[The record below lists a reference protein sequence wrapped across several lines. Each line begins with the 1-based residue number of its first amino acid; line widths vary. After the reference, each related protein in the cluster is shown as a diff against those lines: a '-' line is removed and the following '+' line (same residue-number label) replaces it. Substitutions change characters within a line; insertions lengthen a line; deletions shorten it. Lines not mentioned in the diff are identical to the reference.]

1 MSNKKRLLYILI
13 ILIFIFPSLWGA
25 IVYDILSIDTT
36 IDVTEEGI
44 YEIREVIELDFKS
57 SAHGFYRVLPTRY
70 KTDEG
75 YFKVK
80 VSSIKASDQ
89 LESSWSTD
97 YVTLRVGQSD
107 KLVEGRQVYTL
118 SYRYD
123 IGIDLQSLIE
133 GVYYNIV
140 GTQWEVPI
148 EKAAFTINLP
158 KPLENGE
165 ISFTRGKLYSTTTEG
180 VNWYLNES
188 KTQIVGKAENLG
200 VGEGVTVAISVD
212 DTYFAKRRDWQTTL
226 KIPAVL
232 VSLLLIIFA
241 VFNWFKY
248 GRDKDLIVVPQLYP
262 PKKMSPLDVG
272 YIIDQTLDPRDITA
286 MIFYWADKGSLTILE
301 EDKEFT
307 FVKGTELENAS
318 DYEKELFDSFFRSG
332 NGSVVKAKQLE
343 GKFVVTYQKLKRKVE
358 RFYSKERSLKSTT
371 SRNKV
376 ALIVTSMLISCLFYA
391 LILTA
396 NFLGPLTLF
405 IFAEALAFSVFNL
418 VLFWNIGQKW
428 YIRKKV
434 LSIGLILV
442 AIFGSLF
449 IALFSFIFNQILDLR
464 LYDNLFALILLVL
477 TNVPL
482 AFFAIITE
490 QRSEYG
496 QKALEEVLGLRE
508 FINRVEM
515 PQLKKMIDE
524 ERDYYYKIL
533 SFAIVLGLEKKWAK
547 KFDSIM
553 IEKPSWYQGDVA
565 FWNAMAISSM
575 INRCNTSLAS
585 SIGTNFKGSGPT
597 HFRGS
602 SFGGGGFSG
611 GGFGGGGGGAW

>member
-1 MSNKKRLLYILI
+1 MSNKKCLLYFLI
-13 ILIFIFPSLWGA
+13 ILLFILPPLSGA

-36 IDVTEEGI
+36 IDITEEGI

-97 YVTLRVGQSD
+97 YFTLRIGQSD
-107 KLVEGRQVYTL
+107 KLVQGRQAYTL

-123 IGIDLQSLIE
+123 IGIDLQNLIE

-140 GTQWEVPI
+140 GTQWEAPI
-148 EKAAFTINLP
+148 EKATFTINFP

-165 ISFTRGKLYSTTTEG
+165 ISFTRGKLYSTTKEG
-180 VNWYLNES
+180 INWYLNEN
-188 KTQIVGKAENLG
+188 KTQIVGKAESLE
-200 VGEGVTVAISVD
+200 VGEGITVAISVD
-212 DTYFAKRRDWQTTL
+212 DTYFTLRRDWQTTL
-226 KIPAVL
+226 KIPSIL
-232 VSLLLIIFA
+232 ISLLLIAFA
-241 VFNWFKY
+241 VFNWYKY
-248 GRDKDLIVVPQLYP
+248 GRDKDLIVVAQLYP
-262 PKKMSPLDVG
+262 PKEMSPLDVG

-301 EDKEFT
+301 QDKEFT
-307 FVKGTELENAS
+307 FVKGRDLENAS
-318 DYEKELFDSFFRSG
+318 DYEKELFESFFRSG

-358 RFYSKERSLKSTT
+358 RFYSKERSLKSST

-376 ALIVTSMLISCLFYA
+376 ALIVASMLISCLFYS

-396 NFLGPLTLF
+396 NFIGPLTLF
-405 IFAEALAFSVFNL
+405 IFAEALVFSVFNL
-418 VLFWNIGQKW
+418 ALFWNIGQKW
-428 YIRKKV
+428 YIRKKIV
-434 LSIGLILV
+434 TIGLILV
-442 AIFGSLF
+442 TIVGSLF
-449 IALFSFIFNQILDLR
+449 IILFSFALNYALDLR
-464 LYDNLFALILLVL
+464 FDDNLFALFLLVL

-490 QRSEYG
+490 QRSAFG

-553 IEKPSWYQGDVA
+553 IEKPSWYQGDIA

-597 HFRGS
+597 HFKGS
-602 SFGGGGFSG
+602 SFRGGGFSG